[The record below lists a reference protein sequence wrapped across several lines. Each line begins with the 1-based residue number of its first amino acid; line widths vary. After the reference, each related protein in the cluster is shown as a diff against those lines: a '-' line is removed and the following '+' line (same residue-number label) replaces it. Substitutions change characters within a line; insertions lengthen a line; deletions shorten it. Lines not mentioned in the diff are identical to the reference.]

1 MVPPHAVVVLVRP
14 PPPLDRSNLSF
25 SPPVFLLSLPLELF
39 LTRTWSHA
47 RRKFVVINLLIVFTI
62 GTTAFTALLNA
73 FSSPTSV
80 LDVVAGA
87 FPRAATFYVS
97 YLLLQVGVQT
107 GVELAL
113 LGISWINHASI
124 RKYVAPRKRALENI
138 PRFFG
143 AQTWCVPSLSTM
155 EAARRADPS
164 RAHRLQ
170 VA

>member
-14 PPPLDRSNLSF
+14 GTSSLVLSSLAPSPSRSRSSSDLLH
-25 SPPVFLLSLPLELF
+25 FL
-39 LTRTWSHA
+39 A
-47 RRKFVVINLLIVFTI
+47 RRKFVVINLLVVFTI

-87 FPRAATFYVS
+87 FPRAGTFFVS
-97 YLLLQVGVQT
+97 YLLLQVGVQN
-107 GVELAL
+107 GVETSL

-143 AQTWCVPSLSTM
+143 AQTWCVLVPSIS
-155 EAARRADPS
+155 RRCGATSSPS
-164 RAHRLQ
+164 RLDHPQAP
-170 VA
+170 